1 MLVRKSIAFNKF
13 VKFIIFSI
21 GLKPTLHQTLY
32 KIVYSNPTWEDLP
45 RWQSRKIMSSSA
57 HLSTPKSQLM
67 AEQSSVKK
75 VSLSEKIF
83 YN

>member
-21 GLKPTLHQTLY
+21 GLKSTLHQTLY
-32 KIVYSNPTWEDLP
+32 KIVYSNPTREDLP
-45 RWQSRKIMSSSA
+45 RWQSRKILSSSA
-57 HLSTPKSQLM
+57 HLSTPKSLV